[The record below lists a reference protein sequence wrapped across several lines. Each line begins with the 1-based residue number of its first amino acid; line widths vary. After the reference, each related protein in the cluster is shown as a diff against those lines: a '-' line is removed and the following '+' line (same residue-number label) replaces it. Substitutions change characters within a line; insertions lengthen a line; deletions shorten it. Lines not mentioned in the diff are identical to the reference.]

1 MKPVIVLSDDS
12 GGAKYSIFI
21 LTENSKVMVDLPKW
35 DLTGQNVRMQFP
47 LLKTGQKHN
56 WKLKLGLNELIQR
69 LNNDC

>member
-1 MKPVIVLSDDS
+1 
-12 GGAKYSIFI
+12 
-21 LTENSKVMVDLPKW
+21 MVDLPKW

-56 WKLKLGLNELIQR
+56 WKLKLGLNEFIQR